1 MANCSQLIFSL
12 TLLIMILKFDQKIT
26 IYALSFYPNCF
37 GQIKK
42 RFFIF
47 KRQLLNHVQ
56 KFGFDRSKK
65 GLDPYKDQTCY
76 ISKLIY
82 LFLWN
87 FRSKQL
93 KRNNLLFI
101 SLFFYST
108 FFKRRPWPWKTCSY
122 SLAFPHRS
130 SLFVKL
136 RNLYNDI
143 ISQARTYELQDCYR
157 DQFNNKVTI
166 VQVNPQLS

>member
-1 MANCSQLIFSL
+1 ML
-12 TLLIMILKFDQKIT
+12 
-26 IYALSFYPNCF
+26 
-37 GQIKK
+37 
-42 RFFIF
+42 
-47 KRQLLNHVQ
+47 KRQLLTFEPRPKIRFWPVQ
-56 KFGFDRSKK
+56 KRIGSIQEPDILHFQNLFV
-65 GLDPYKDQTCY
+65 C
-76 ISKLIY
+76 
-82 LFLWN
+82 FLWN

-157 DQFNNKVTI
+157 DQFDNKVTV
-166 VQVNPQLS
+166 VQVDPYVGSILIYDFWMVLRDHNF